1 MLARGTPWFIAVPPA
16 AAIALA
22 SVLALRLAS
31 IDPWMVGILVI
42 LVVLSV
48 LGLNFFRD
56 PDREV
61 ANGLVAPAH
70 GRVLEVNEEGDRV
83 RVSTFMGLFDVH
95 VVRAPLGGRV
105 ASLKRGGRGFDR
117 ADAPGAA
124 SNVRV
129 ELSFEESGEGHEVV
143 MVSGWFARRIVPYV
157 NVGDV
162 MGRGDRIG
170 LVRFGSRVDVV
181 LPANAFRIEVAPG
194 QRLRAAESSMGVRI
208 DEGH

>member
-1 MLARGTPWFIAVPPA
+1 MLARGTPWFISVPPA

-22 SVLALRLAS
+22 SAMALGLVTV
-31 IDPWMVGILVI
+31 DPWTVGVLVL
-42 LVVLSV
+42 LVVLSA
-48 LGLNFFRD
+48 LGLNFFKD
-56 PDREV
+56 PDRQV

-70 GRVLEVNEEGDRV
+70 GRVLDVREEGDRV

-105 ASLKRGGRGFDR
+105 TSLTRGGKGFKR
-117 ADAPGAA
+117 AYVPGAA
-124 SNVRV
+124 RNVRV
-129 ELSFEESGEGHEVV
+129 ELSFEEGGEGHEVF

-157 NVGDV
+157 SVGDV
-162 MGRGDRIG
+162 IGRGDRIG
-170 LVRFGSRVDVV
+170 LIRFGSRVDVV
-181 LPANAFRIEVAPG
+181 LPAKVYRIEVAPG